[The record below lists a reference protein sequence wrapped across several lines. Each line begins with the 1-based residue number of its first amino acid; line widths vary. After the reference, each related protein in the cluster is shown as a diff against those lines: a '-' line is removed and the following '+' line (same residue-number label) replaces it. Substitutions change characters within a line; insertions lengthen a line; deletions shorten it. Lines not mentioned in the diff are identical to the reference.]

1 MSLTEL
7 FQAPIMPRTGASLDT
22 QVRGAEDH
30 GVGKTGETTR
40 SLDAQWECS

>member
-1 MSLTEL
+1 MSLTDL

-22 QVRGAEDH
+22 QGRGTENHD
-30 GVGKTGETTR
+30 VGKTGETTR